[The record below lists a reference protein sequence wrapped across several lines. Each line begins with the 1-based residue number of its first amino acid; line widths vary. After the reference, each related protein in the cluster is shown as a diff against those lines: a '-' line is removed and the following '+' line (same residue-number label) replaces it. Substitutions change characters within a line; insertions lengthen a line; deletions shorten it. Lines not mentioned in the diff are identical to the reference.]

1 MIRCFLLLAA
11 LASFAS
17 AADPA
22 TAKRDRD
29 AAAVLALE
37 MELAKKPAKLLTY
50 SEAVT
55 AATADGR
62 PLIAYPASVR
72 HPSCPPGAVCAVS
85 EDNQI
90 IIGYPSNG
98 GITIVERL
106 PPDASDADVLRAF
119 KKAKARGGPVA
130 GEDGKDPFF
139 ISLTLPLAIA
149 APPACS
155 CSGKLPC
162 ECGESCRCVAAHSDA
177 SSIIR
182 GAAKD
187 QTEVQ
192 MIQFAQ
198 PCPGGVCP
206 APAKPATA
214 PMPMVGPGP
223 VVKTVVRPVQR
234 TRGLVV
240 RLLFPWRR

>member
-1 MIRCFLLLAA
+1 MVRCFLLLAA

-98 GITIVERL
+98 GITIVDRL

-139 ISLTLPLAIA
+139 ISLMLPLAIA
-149 APPACS
+149 APPA
-155 CSGKLPC
+155 
-162 ECGESCRCVAAHSDA
+162 
-177 SSIIR
+177 
-182 GAAKD
+182 
-187 QTEVQ
+187 
-192 MIQFAQ
+192 

-206 APAKPATA
+206 APAKPATV
-214 PMPMVGPGP
+214 PMPMAGPGP
-223 VVKTVVRPVQR
+223 VTKGFTVERPRLIRR
-234 TRGLVV
+234 TGGLVG
-240 RLLFPWRR
+240 RFFFPWRR

>member
-85 EDNQI
+85 DDNQI

-130 GEDGKDPFF
+130 GEDTKDPFF

-149 APPACS
+149 APPACT
-155 CSGKLPC
+155 CAGKLPC
-162 ECGESCRCVAAHSDA
+162 ECGESCRCVAV
-177 SSIIR
+177 
-182 GAAKD
+182 
-187 QTEVQ
+187 EP
-192 MIQFAQ
+192 IQFAQ

-206 APAKPATA
+206 APAKPVTVPQ
-214 PMPMVGPGP
+214 PMAGPGP
-223 VVKTVVRPVQR
+223 VTKGFTVERPRLIRR
-234 TRGLVV
+234 TGGLVG
-240 RLLFPWRR
+240 RFFFPWRR